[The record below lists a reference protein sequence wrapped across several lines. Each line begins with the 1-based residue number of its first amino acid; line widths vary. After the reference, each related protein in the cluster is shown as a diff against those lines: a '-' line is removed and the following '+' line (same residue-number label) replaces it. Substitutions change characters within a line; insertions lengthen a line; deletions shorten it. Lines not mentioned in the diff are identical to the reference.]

1 MALNLKIARYMRKVI
16 LAVVSVLAVAACG
29 ASSSSSSTGTSGSST
44 TGTGASSP
52 GQSSTGGGG
61 SKVDCAKAKAD
72 FAVIAYPG
80 IQVFVGVRDQSSID
94 DIRNKQGAA
103 GGSFDL
109 NAIIAAVADLHMLDH
124 YSSPGLGDPKAALDD
139 IAAAAASVKAMVDGP
154 ATVPQATIDSFRAR
168 YTVDKLIVKDQLAIS
183 GAYQA
188 AGCK

>member
-1 MALNLKIARYMRKVI
+1 MRKVI

-29 ASSSSSSTGTSGSST
+29 ASSSSGSSTGTSGSST
-44 TGTGASSP
+44 SSP
-52 GQSSTGGGG
+52 KQSSSGGGG
-61 SKVDCAKAKAD
+61 SKVDCARAKAD
-72 FAVIAYPG
+72 LVVMSYPG
-80 IQVFVGVRDQSSID
+80 IQIFVAIRDQSTID
-94 DIRNKQGAA
+94 DIRNKQGIA
-103 GGSFDL
+103 GNSFDL

-168 YTVDKLIVKDQLAIS
+168 FTVDKLIVKDQLAIS